1 MTEEQINNYNRQFN
15 LSKSQIEKFIEWQ
28 ETLPD
33 AYFGCDSNGIKIIFY
48 QNSLGIIVKAKR
60 REGEEVDLTEWE
72 HF

>member
-1 MTEEQINNYNRQFN
+1 MSLEQFNRQFEF
-15 LSKSQIEKFIEWQ
+15 SQDQLDKFYEWQ

-33 AYFGCDSNGIKIIFY
+33 AYFGCDNNGIKIIFY
-48 QNSLGIIVKAKR
+48 QTSLGTIVKAKR